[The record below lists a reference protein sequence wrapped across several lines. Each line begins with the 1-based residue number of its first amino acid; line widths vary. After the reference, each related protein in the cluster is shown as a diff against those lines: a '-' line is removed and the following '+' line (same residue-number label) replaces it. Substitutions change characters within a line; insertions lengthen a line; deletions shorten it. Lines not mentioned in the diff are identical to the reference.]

1 MPIRSIKSP
10 EKVKAESTVNNYSPE
25 VKTTKNKNVNDSPI
39 VELLHKTDSD
49 LVEK

>member
-10 EKVKAESTVNNYSPE
+10 EKVTSAVNDSSPE
-25 VKTTKNKNVNDSPI
+25 IKTTKNKNINDSPI

-49 LVEK
+49 LVEA